1 MGATFLMSY
10 PGSDW
15 HIRGGENFR
24 SQGRAAANPRRAL
37 GEWLALCDAI
47 LRAGGHV
54 LVMPPARE
62 QPLTG
67 MIYTANAGQ
76 LFHIGDDWVYLVSK
90 MAVPHRQ
97 AERSHVRAFIE
108 KAGIV
113 AREAEHVW
121 EGQADVQHLGGNR
134 FICTWGVRSVRESL
148 AEVHALLPPSARVLD
163 LRIVDPF
170 FHGDTCLNPL
180 TNRSG
185 DTVLLAHGGALHEAS
200 GGLPAIRSFLGD
212 RVEVIQVDRDDALGY
227 ACNALCVNGTVL
239 LPRGLS
245 TALRGQL
252 MRRGFLL
259 EELDFDELFGKGG
272 GGPRCLVNE
281 LRGLVV
287 NSGAPDFASQRD
299 SLYALLDKY
308 PESAPEPPPAA
319 APAPKSS

>member
-24 SQGRAAANPRRAL
+24 SQGRAPANPRRAF
-37 GEWLALCDAI
+37 GEWLALGDAI

-54 LVMPPARE
+54 LVMPPSRE
-62 QPLTG
+62 EPLTG

-76 LFHIGDDWVYLVSK
+76 LFHVGDEWVYLVSK

-97 AERSHVRAFIE
+97 AERAHVRSFLE
-108 KAGIV
+108 KAGV
-113 AREAEHVW
+113 AVREAQHAW
-121 EGQADVQHLGGNR
+121 EGQADVQHLGSNR
-134 FICTWGVRSVRESL
+134 YICTYGVRSVKESL
-148 AEVHALLPPSARVLD
+148 AEVHALLGPAARVLD

-185 DTVLLAHGGALHEAS
+185 DTVLLAHGGALHESS
-200 GGLPAIRSFLGD
+200 GGLPALRAFLGE
-212 RVEVIQVDRDDALGY
+212 RVEVLPVDRDDALGY

-252 MRRGFLL
+252 VRRGFTL

-287 NSGAPDFASQRD
+287 NSGAPDLTSQRD
-299 SLYALLDKY
+299 ALLALLDRY
-308 PESAPEPPPAA
+308 PESAPER
-319 APAPKSS
+319 PAPPSAAS